1 MSTIRSTLAI
11 LASATATVPVPYNY
25 FGKLPKPK
33 QEPTEADYTR
43 IQTAH
48 AKERLIRLAQLDG
61 WGRLYNAGRV
71 ADSRQQHGQEAA

>member
-1 MSTIRSTLAI
+1 MSTLRSTLAI

-43 IQTAH
+43 IQAAS
-48 AKERLIRLAQLDG
+48 AKRARRATRRLG
-61 WGRLYNAGRV
+61 GG
-71 ADSRQQHGQEAA
+71 S